1 MNFKY
6 RKILKINFK
15 RVSKKVYLDNVEEL
29 KIINKIIK
37 NRSVLI

>member
-15 RVSKKVYLDNVEEL
+15 RVSNKVYLDNVEEL